1 MNIELTNILN
11 EINNEVAM
19 KNLTKEDIEKVASRA
34 AGSFIGILSLEEIES
49 CILNAFWK
57 ACDRYDNDKNCKFTT
72 FFYKGV
78 IMECLSQKKFN
89 LNKAPVRLYEGIV
102 SYNNNDFERVDILD
116 EINTVCDDPQIVY
129 DRFYKNMS
137 INEIATNL
145 GVCSETVRIR
155 IKKNLKKL
163 KRNLVSFSV

>member
-1 MNIELTNILN
+1 MNIELTNVLN
-11 EINNEVAM
+11 EIKNEVAM
-19 KNLTKEDIEKVASRA
+19 KNLTKEDIEKIASRA
-34 AGSFIGILSLEEIES
+34 ASSFVGILSFEEIES
-49 CILNAFWK
+49 CILNAFWR
-57 ACDRYDNDKNCKFTT
+57 ACDRYDTDKNCKFTT

-102 SYNNNDFERVDILD
+102 SYENNDFQRVDMLD
-116 EINTVCDDPQIVY
+116 EIRSVCDDPQIVY

-137 INEIATNL
+137 INEIAENL
-145 GVCSETVRIR
+145 GVCNETVRVR

-163 KRNLVSFSV
+163 KRNLTAFSV